1 MVFVGWSLS
10 STKRSDTLHLY
21 CFWCF
26 PTDESE
32 GLVDYE
38 DRFPDTFGGVEDPG
52 QRAEEANGEVQ
63 EEVLGAAHPGW
74 TPSQQHQDTTF
85 SLEEARRDM
94 TVEGEVAANGEEE
107 EEKAAG
113 DFIGHPTSEQE
124 PEVAADAAT
133 EAPVSLLSQKHMFW
147 FPSEAFRDE
156 VTQRDSTVQSEESKE
171 DESQERN
178 SYQKPTHPDDSHQE
192 SDHYLHG
199 DPDNHDDPDSHRQRD
214 SRQDYGDRDDQP
226 KPDTPTQHQVQ
237 DRLDHPGN
245 QDYGDGHYDMG
256 EHDEDHS
263 REHDERDETYH
274 EHDSDEDDQHV
285 TEERGDDDEEHLD
298 DSQEHPDQD
307 DNEGDDDQDHRDHY
321 ANTDDDDRHD
331 DDDHD
336 DLSDDHDD
344 HHDHDDLSDDHHD
357 HDHHDDAD
365 EHADLS
371 DDHRD
376 HDDGDEQ
383 HHLDDLSDEDD
394 HRDDHDDHR
403 DHHDRDD
410 YDDQRHHDSDHDD
423 LTDHTDENNHDSD
436 DDGDQEDHQD
446 NDDPGDPKDHDQNS
460 DEDPDSHEDD
470 KDHHGI
476 FSITRDHHQNTTE
489 TGDGGKS
496 TTDDAWLDGYP
507 VAENE
512 DSVVERSKDEH
523 QDTGAFNEV
532 ESQKPLS
539 HTGSPEESRSSSK
552 EPPLQQ
558 EGGQETW
565 PGFIPTAKPT
575 FISGREHAA
584 PTFSWNDD
592 LTQQSSVDRHPAPPV
607 RDSDAVM
614 EEHTMHSLPGE
625 SGERG
630 EMEGEIGGTVCT
642 GENCP
647 PPASAGQRSKV
658 ASIIVVVCLL
668 AIAVMVGVWC
678 YRRQQQKSSVYE
690 MNGKEQGPSRPAQQM
705 EMQQKV

>member
-1 MVFVGWSLS
+1 MKDRSNKLVLLLFGSLACLALPSVVNADGRLFVLNLENSTGLMGFRGAEQACAALHARLASPAELRHAVVECFFSACARGWLYGGTVGTTVCNVVAGALKAVDVKTENATEDFAHLNAFCIKDRGAPCGDPPSFPNARLQGHSGYELGDELLYTCVPGFVMPSGHKAFSLLCDSCGEWYGMVEICL
-10 STKRSDTLHLY
+10 K
-21 CFWCF
+21 
-26 PTDESE
+26 DESE

-263 REHDERDETYH
+263 REHDEHDETYH
-274 EHDSDEDDQHV
+274 EHDRDEDDQHV
-285 TEERGDDDEEHLD
+285 TEER
-298 DSQEHPDQD
+298 
-307 DNEGDDDQDHRDHY
+307 
-321 ANTDDDDRHD
+321 
-331 DDDHD
+331 
-336 DLSDDHDD
+336 
-344 HHDHDDLSDDHHD
+344 
-357 HDHHDDAD
+357 
-365 EHADLS
+365 
-371 DDHRD
+371 
-376 HDDGDEQ
+376 
-383 HHLDDLSDEDD
+383 
-394 HRDDHDDHR
+394 
-403 DHHDRDD
+403 
-410 YDDQRHHDSDHDD
+410 
-423 LTDHTDENNHDSD
+423 
-436 DDGDQEDHQD
+436 
-446 NDDPGDPKDHDQNS
+446 
-460 DEDPDSHEDD
+460 
-470 KDHHGI
+470 
-476 FSITRDHHQNTTE
+476 
-489 TGDGGKS
+489 
-496 TTDDAWLDGYP
+496 
-507 VAENE
+507 
-512 DSVVERSKDEH
+512 
-523 QDTGAFNEV
+523 
-532 ESQKPLS
+532 
-539 HTGSPEESRSSSK
+539 
-552 EPPLQQ
+552 
-558 EGGQETW
+558 
-565 PGFIPTAKPT
+565 
-575 FISGREHAA
+575 
-584 PTFSWNDD
+584 
-592 LTQQSSVDRHPAPPV
+592 
-607 RDSDAVM
+607 
-614 EEHTMHSLPGE
+614 
-625 SGERG
+625 
-630 EMEGEIGGTVCT
+630 
-642 GENCP
+642 
-647 PPASAGQRSKV
+647 
-658 ASIIVVVCLL
+658 
-668 AIAVMVGVWC
+668 
-678 YRRQQQKSSVYE
+678 
-690 MNGKEQGPSRPAQQM
+690 
-705 EMQQKV
+705 